1 MTRGEV
7 TFVFHKHSGGG
18 VQTSCFMNFLDPN
31 NLEDVQSKVIEA
43 VNDFTEG
50 KEEQFKCVTVVVDI
64 AEYDHY
70 LTAMVVF
77 NEEGKEWENMMG
89 AHEMSETIH

>member
-7 TFVFHKHSGGG
+7 TFVFHRHSGEG
-18 VQTSCFMNFLDPN
+18 VQTSCFMNFRDPKDLN
-31 NLEDVQSKVIEA
+31 AVQEKVVEA

-50 KEEQFKCVTVVVDI
+50 KEKEFKCVTVVVDI
-64 AEYDHY
+64 AEFDHY

-77 NEEGKEWENMMG
+77 DEEGQEWENMMG
-89 AHEMSETIH
+89 AHDLSETIH

>member
-7 TFVFHKHSGGG
+7 TFVFHRHSGEG
-18 VQTSCFMNFLDPN
+18 VQTTCFMNFRDPED
-31 NLEDVQSKVIEA
+31 LESIQIKVIEA

-50 KEEQFKCVTVVVDI
+50 KEDQFKCVTVVVDI
-64 AEYDHY
+64 AECDHY

-77 NEEGKEWENMMG
+77 NEEGEEWENMMG
-89 AHEMSETIH
+89 AHEMSGTIH